1 MKKSKNRNIVLL
13 KDIADL
19 KDELDYNKFKYKKF
33 FFHLCNLIP
42 YSKEERL
49 DIEVINEKFIKN
61 EGLVYVFVI
70 QSKIFKIGNT
80 ITSII
85 KRIQSYNCG
94 KVEYRIAGTN
104 STTNYFVLQS
114 LSKINKKVKVFAF
127 FPEQPKYTI
136 FGKVY
141 QDSFSPSKRAEKIIL
156 NDFVKEY
163 KRKPIGCSQV

>member
-1 MKKSKNRNIVLL
+1 MKKNKSRNIILL
-13 KDIADL
+13 KNVEDL
-19 KDELDYNKFKYKKF
+19 KDELDYKDFRYKKF

-42 YSKEERL
+42 NIKDEKL
-49 DIEVINEKFIKN
+49 DIEPVNKDFINKK
-61 EGLVYVFVI
+61 GLVYIFVI
-70 QSKIFKIGNT
+70 QNKIFKIGNT

-94 KVEYRIAGTN
+94 KIEYRIVGTN

-114 LSKINKKVKVFAF
+114 LLKINKKVKVFAF
-127 FPEQPKYTI
+127 FPEQPKYKI

-163 KRKPIGCSQV
+163 NKKPIGCSQV